1 MSGLKQSS
9 QAGCGGGTAGE
20 SPVARWPSGGLPLDA
35 QRIRASYERVRP
47 ALAKDRLFVENA
59 AEFDVDVA
67 ELDLRMACPPA
78 HLDTRT
84 LWDWLDGADQ
94 YRWAGLRVLADAYA
108 APGSLRLTGR
118 VTVPEGSLRV
128 ATGDV
133 VVEGDLVLEEQAM
146 VLVLGK
152 LTVTGALVGSV
163 WDYSMAAATEVS
175 CRDGVTSGEI
185 LALDAIRCT
194 GALYLSG
201 NDYSCR
207 APLFDGGV
215 LVDFERSNAFGRVD
229 ADERITEWDLTAAA
243 RALGLSADDELDQ
256 AYTDRLLA
264 AGPSTAPGSG

>member
-1 MSGLKQSS
+1 M
-9 QAGCGGGTAGE
+9 AGTPRVGD
-20 SPVARWPSGGLPLDA
+20 WPADGLPLDA
-35 QRIRASYERVRP
+35 RRIGSAYERVRP
-47 ALAKDRLFVENA
+47 ALTRDRLFVENA
-59 AEFDVDVA
+59 ADFDVDVE
-67 ELDLRMACPPA
+67 ELDLRMAWPPGR
-78 HLDTRT
+78 LDAGT

-94 YRWAGLRVLADAYA
+94 YRWAGLRVLAEAFA
-108 APGSLRLTGR
+108 VPGSLRLAGR
-118 VTVPEGSLRV
+118 ITVPEGSLRV

-133 VVEGDLVLEEQAM
+133 VVEGDLVLEDQAM
-146 VLVLGK
+146 VLVLGT

-163 WDYSMAAATEVS
+163 WDYSLVAAAEVR

-229 ADERITEWDLTAAA
+229 VDERITEGDVTAAA

-256 AYTDRLLA
+256 AYADRLLA
-264 AGPSTAPGSG
+264 AGPSAAPGSG